1 MKSRGPFLYIIEYIK
16 SELIP
21 RRECVWI
28 FYQRHHLLMPA
39 AAVHG
44 EVRMY
49 IASLVLDA
57 TEVLGRQRVP

>member
-1 MKSRGPFLYIIEYIK
+1 
-16 SELIP
+16 
-21 RRECVWI
+21 
-28 FYQRHHLLMPA
+28 MPA

-49 IASLVLDA
+49 IAVLVMDA